1 MSKIAVF
8 GASGHT
14 GKLFTDLA
22 LENGYQ
28 VKALVRTP
36 SKLVIQHPSL
46 QIIQGNVFDPAK
58 VEETIAGTDAVID
71 ILGPA
76 SDSPGDIRRTAG
88 QHILETMQQHNVKR
102 LIPVAS
108 LPLGVVD
115 RKDQL
120 NLGLRLKMFLAKI
133 LLKEFSQDA
142 RQHARLI
149 TNTALDWTVVRAPG
163 LTDQPAQGKYR
174 VGLVGSD
181 LGSSITHSDLAAF
194 LLDELRNA
202 KYIRQMPLVSN

>member
-14 GKLFTDLA
+14 GKPFTDVA
-22 LENGYQ
+22 LKNGYE
-28 VKALVRTP
+28 VRALVRIP
-36 SKLVIQHPSL
+36 SKLEIQHPAL
-46 QIIQGNVFDPAK
+46 QVIQGDVLDPAK
-58 VEETIAGTDAVID
+58 VEETITGTDAVID
-71 ILGPA
+71 ILGPD
-76 SDSPGDIRRTAG
+76 SNSPGDLRRTAG
-88 QHILETMQQHNVKR
+88 RHILQTMQKHNVKR
-102 LIPVAS
+102 LITLAS

-115 RKDQL
+115 KKDQL
-120 NLGLRLKMFLAKI
+120 NLGLRIKMFLAKI

-142 RQHARLI
+142 RQHASLI

-163 LTDQPAQGKYR
+163 LANQPAQGTYR
-174 VGLVGSD
+174 VGFVGSD
-181 LGSSITHSDLAAF
+181 MGNSITNADLAAF

>member
-1 MSKIAVF
+1 
-8 GASGHT
+8 
-14 GKLFTDLA
+14 
-22 LENGYQ
+22 
-28 VKALVRTP
+28 
-36 SKLVIQHPSL
+36 
-46 QIIQGNVFDPAK
+46 
-58 VEETIAGTDAVID
+58 
-71 ILGPA
+71 
-76 SDSPGDIRRTAG
+76 
-88 QHILETMQQHNVKR
+88 
-102 LIPVAS
+102 
-108 LPLGVVD
+108 
-115 RKDQL
+115 
-120 NLGLRLKMFLAKI
+120 LRYVLAKI

-174 VGLVGSD
+174 VGFIGSD